1 MNVYDFDNTVYD
13 GESTFDF
20 FLYCLKRRPKLVR
33 FLFPVVSGLLRYKMR
48 LVSREDFAALAEKN
62 MFGMLRLCPDYR
74 TLVER
79 FWDQNMRKIKPFY
92 WERKQADDVI
102 MTASFDFLIE
112 PCLARL
118 GVKHAICSSADLAE
132 GKVTRLCFRENK
144 PLLFDELFP
153 ETHADAFYT
162 DSLNDLPML
171 KHALHGYYVRG
182 RRIYPLS
189 VDADGKPHIQKK
201 NCESELC

>member
-20 FLYCLKRRPKLVR
+20 FLYCLRRRPKLVH

-48 LVSREDFAALAEKN
+48 LVSRADFAALAQKN
-62 MFGMLRLCPDYR
+62 MFGMLRLCPDYQ

-79 FWDQNMRKIKPFY
+79 FWDANMRKIKPFY
-92 WERKQADDVI
+92 RERKQTDDVI

-112 PCLARL
+112 PCLVRL
-118 GVKHAICSSADLAE
+118 GVKHAVCSSADLEA

-144 PLLFDELFP
+144 PILFDELFP
-153 ETHADAFYT
+153 DAKADAFYT

-171 KHALHGYYVRG
+171 KHASRGYYVRG
-182 RRIYPLS
+182 NRVYPL
-189 VDADGKPHIQKK
+189 VFDTDGKPHIQKQNK
-201 NCESELC
+201 